1 MLAWLGSYLQGR
13 SQVTKVGNTFSEP
26 AYIKGG
32 VPQGSKIGPLAFIVH
47 INDLLSVVQS
57 SDDDNS
63 DTVSMFMDDTTMS
76 EVLNVSDHISG
87 ESIGNSQRNLESVL
101 QFTNDEN
108 MQLNFKKCKEMH
120 IDFRKNKTVIPP
132 TTLGEQSLT
141 KVRSYKLLGIWFDD
155 DLKWKTNTEYIT
167 KKAAKRLYFMKI
179 LKSYNAPKEALKTFY
194 VAVVRSVLEYGA
206 QVWNG
211 GLTMEQNEDI
221 ERIQKRALR
230 IMYPELK
237 YHEALMESNLKTLT
251 DRRDDMCVQLI
262 KDMSNPNHKF
272 NHLLPKKTS
281 QIKQRETRMNEA
293 TYYNFACKTERF
305 KHSPIVYAIGKYN
318 LYIDK

>member
-1 MLAWLGSYLQGR
+1 
-13 SQVTKVGNTFSEP
+13 
-26 AYIKGG
+26 
-32 VPQGSKIGPLAFIVH
+32 
-47 INDLLSVVQS
+47 
-57 SDDDNS
+57 
-63 DTVSMFMDDTTMS
+63 
-76 EVLNVSDHISG
+76 
-87 ESIGNSQRNLESVL
+87 
-101 QFTNDEN
+101 
-108 MQLNFKKCKEMH
+108 
-120 IDFRKNKTVIPP
+120 
-132 TTLGEQSLT
+132 
-141 KVRSYKLLGIWFDD
+141 
-155 DLKWKTNTEYIT
+155 
-167 KKAAKRLYFMKI
+167 MKI

-211 GLTMEQNEDI
+211 GLTMLQSEDI
-221 ERIQKRALR
+221 ERIQKRAER

-262 KDMSNPNHKF
+262 KDMSNPNHKL

-318 LYIDK
+318 LYIDR

>member
-1 MLAWLGSYLQGR
+1 M
-13 SQVTKVGNTFSEP
+13 
-26 AYIKGG
+26 
-32 VPQGSKIGPLAFIVH
+32 
-47 INDLLSVVQS
+47 VQS

-87 ESIGNSQRNLESVL
+87 ESIRNSQRNLESVL

-141 KVRSYKLLGIWFDD
+141 KVRSYKILGIWFDD
-155 DLKWKTNTEYIT
+155 DLKWKTNTEHIT

-194 VAVVRSVLEYGA
+194 IRSSSEISFGIWRPSLERRVDNGA
-206 QVWNG
+206 KRRYRANS
-211 GLTMEQNEDI
+211 EQ
-221 ERIQKRALR
+221 
-230 IMYPELK
+230 
-237 YHEALMESNLKTLT
+237 S
-251 DRRDDMCVQLI
+251 V
-262 KDMSNPNHKF
+262 KDNVSGTKVP
-272 NHLLPKKTS
+272 
-281 QIKQRETRMNEA
+281 
-293 TYYNFACKTERF
+293 
-305 KHSPIVYAIGKYN
+305 
-318 LYIDK
+318 